1 MDEPQDGTSDMQDG
15 EMPDTDLTEPS
26 DETPGDF
33 SANAIE
39 ASAMAAYE
47 RHSSFVTIMKIALPL
62 GAAVLLMIVLFYSG
76 IFDKRDKLDITFR
89 EIASLNN
96 DLRMVSPRINGLDT
110 SGRPYLLTADTAT
123 QSKTNPS
130 QIALD
135 NVQADLKLTD
145 GDDWVSLSSTTG
157 LLDTET
163 EQIRLSPKI
172 DVYASTGYEFHG
184 SSGLV
189 DFRKGIFSTDDPVEG
204 QGPAGTL
211 RADSMT
217 ADNETRKIIFVGHV
231 KMRLYG
237 EP

>member
-1 MDEPQDGTSDMQDG
+1 MSEPQNDT
-15 EMPDTDLTEPS
+15 PDTQENYGSGP
-26 DETPGDF
+26 
-33 SANAIE
+33 IE

-47 RHSSFVTIMKIALPL
+47 RHSRLVSIMKIALPL
-62 GAAVLLMIVLFYSG
+62 GAAVLLVVVLYYSG

-96 DLRMVSPRINGLDT
+96 DLRMVSPRINGLDA

-145 GDDWVSLSSTTG
+145 GDDWVSLSSTSG

-163 EQIRLSPKI
+163 EQIKLSPKI

-184 SSGLV
+184 VTGMV
-189 DFRKGIFSTDDPVEG
+189 DFRKGTFSTDDPVEG
-204 QGPAGTL
+204 HGPAGTL

-217 ADNETRKIIFVGHV
+217 ADNNARKIIFVGHV

>member
-1 MDEPQDGTSDMQDG
+1 MDEPQNETSDAP
-15 EMPDTDLTEPS
+15 E
-26 DETPGDF
+26 DF
-33 SANAIE
+33 GNGPIE
-39 ASAMAAYE
+39 AAAIAAYG
-47 RHSSFVTIMKIALPL
+47 RHSHFVTIMKIALPL
-62 GAAVLLMIVLFYSG
+62 GAAALLMIVLFYSG

-135 NVQADLKLTD
+135 NVQADLKLSD
-145 GDDWVSLSSTTG
+145 ADDWVSLSSNSG
-157 LLDTET
+157 RLDTET
-163 EQIRLSPKI
+163 EQIKLSPKI
-172 DVYASTGYEFHG
+172 DVYVSTGYEFHG
-184 SSGLV
+184 GSGLV
-189 DFRKGIFSTDDPVEG
+189 DFRKGTFSTDDPVEG
-204 QGPAGTL
+204 HGPAGTL
-211 RADSMT
+211 RADAMT